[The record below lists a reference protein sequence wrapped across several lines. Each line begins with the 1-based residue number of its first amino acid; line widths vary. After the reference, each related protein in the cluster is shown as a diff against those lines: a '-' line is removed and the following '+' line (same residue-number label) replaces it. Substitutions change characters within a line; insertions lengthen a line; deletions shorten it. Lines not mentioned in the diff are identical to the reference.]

1 MFRFVPSHPFGR
13 TQAGVSL
20 VEVMISMTLGLL
32 VLAAMTTVFVNNS
45 QSRRELNNAAT
56 QLENGRYALQIL
68 KDELSMAG
76 YYDALANL
84 NTGAKTAS
92 PCSSTVADWSDTMVV
107 AVEGVNSDRFDC
119 INSASVKANT
129 GMIFVQRASTS
140 EQSPEALDNTDQ
152 GRAFLQVQMCGAQY
166 DAGNRMVLKSHTEQ
180 DPDTVFTMQTKKCDG
195 TKAPIREY
203 IRRIFFIG
211 EAKGIPVLRRVDVR
225 SDGLQAAQDLVEGI
239 EDLQFEYAIDT
250 NSNGSPDEFSET
262 PTADKMADIVGVRVW
277 LIARSLLPT
286 PGYSE
291 SKTFKLGTKDAG
303 AIAGLLPAGYKR
315 HVFTT
320 YIELVHPVARREK

>member
-1 MFRFVPSHPFGR
+1 MFRLAHPQATVR
-13 TQAGVSL
+13 AQAGISL
-20 VEVMISMTLGLL
+20 IEVMISMTLGLL

-92 PCSSTVADWSDTMVV
+92 PCSSAIPDWSDTMVV
-107 AVEGVNSDRFDC
+107 AVEGVNSGSFDC
-119 INSASVKANT
+119 IKTARANT

-140 EQSPEALDNTDQ
+140 ERSAMTLNDTDA
-152 GRAFLQVQMCGAQY
+152 GRAFLQVQMCGIQY
-166 DAGNRMVLKSHTEQ
+166 DAGNRMTLADHKAGGDPATE
-180 DPDTVFTMQTKKCDG
+180 FKMQTKKCDG
-195 TKAPIREY
+195 TLSPVREY
-203 IRRIFFIG
+203 VRRIFFIG
-211 EAKGIPVLRRVDVR
+211 ESNGTPVLRRVDLD
-225 SDGLQAAQDLVEGI
+225 STGLGTTQDLVEGI

-250 NSNGSPDEFSET
+250 DSNGSPDTYTET
-262 PTADKMADIVGVRVW
+262 PTADQMDDIVGVRVW

-286 PGYSE
+286 PGYAE
-291 SKTFKLGTKDAG
+291 AKTFQLGTKDAG
-303 AIAGLLPAGYKR
+303 KIAGLLPAGYKR
-315 HVFTT
+315 HVFST
-320 YIELVHPVARREK
+320 YIELIHPVARRER